1 MKKNG
6 RFLAEAAVLIAIAI
20 LCAGI
25 SNLAAS
31 PERRLAWKGD
41 YPNALVVPPSQK
53 PTSASAVLPPS
64 QELSPASAVVPPSQK
79 PTSASAVVPPSQ
91 NPAPAVAATPS
102 AAAQGAAPAAYAPH
116 PDRPW
121 VHITGQEAV
130 ALYERHIPF
139 LDARRTAV
147 YAEGHVAGARSFPVW
162 ETRVQEEI
170 KKLVDEGYDQNASLV
185 IYCSGGDCEDSHML
199 AEKLYMF
206 NFNNCLVYQDGFPDW
221 EKRGQPI
228 ERGLPH

>member
-1 MKKNG
+1 MRRKG
-6 RFLAEAAVLIAIAI
+6 RFLTEAAVLIALAI
-20 LCAGI
+20 VCAGI
-25 SNLAAS
+25 SNLLAS

-41 YPNALVVPPSQK
+41 YPSALVVPARPAASGPAAGTQAALASSPS
-53 PTSASAVLPPS
+53 TSSTSVAV
-64 QELSPASAVVPPSQK
+64 PASVPA
-79 PTSASAVVPPSQ
+79 TY
-91 NPAPAVAATPS
+91 AA
-102 AAAQGAAPAAYAPH
+102 H

-147 YAEGHVAGARSFPVW
+147 YAEGHVPGARSFPIW

-170 KKLVDEGYDQNASLV
+170 KKLVDEGYDQNAPLV

-199 AEKLYMF
+199 SEKLYMF
-206 NFNNCLVYQDGFPDW
+206 GFSNCLVYQDGFPDW
-221 EKRGQPI
+221 EKRRQPI
-228 ERGLPH
+228 EKGAPHG

>member
-1 MKKNG
+1 MRRKG
-6 RFLAEAAVLIAIAI
+6 RFLTEVAVLIALAI

-31 PERRLAWKGD
+31 PERRLAWIGD
-41 YPNALVVPPSQK
+41 YPNALVVPARP
-53 PTSASAVLPPS
+53 AA
-64 QELSPASAVVPPSQK
+64 ESPASAV
-79 PTSASAVVPPSQ
+79 PTTSSSA
-91 NPAPAVAATPS
+91 APGAAAATYP
-102 AAAQGAAPAAYAPH
+102 PH

-170 KKLVDEGYDQNASLV
+170 KKLVDEGYDQNAPLV

-199 AEKLYMF
+199 AEKLHMF
-206 NFNNCLVYQDGFPDW
+206 GFNNALVYSDGFPDW
-221 EKRGQPI
+221 EKRGEPV
-228 ERGLPH
+228 EKGLPR

>member
-1 MKKNG
+1 MRRKR
-6 RFLAEAAVLIAIAI
+6 RFLTEAAVLVALAI

-31 PERRLAWKGD
+31 PERRLAWVGHH
-41 YPNALVVPPSQK
+41 PNALVVPARP
-53 PTSASAVLPPS
+53 AA
-64 QELSPASAVVPPSQK
+64 ESPASAIAT
-79 PTSASAVVPPSQ
+79 TSSTA
-91 NPAPAVAATPS
+91 APGAAAAT
-102 AAAQGAAPAAYAPH
+102 YAPH

-121 VHITGQEAV
+121 VHVSGQEAV

-147 YAEGHVAGARSFPVW
+147 YAEGHIAGARSFPVW
-162 ETRVQEEI
+162 EERVQEEI
-170 KKLVDEGYDQNASLV
+170 KKLVDEGYDQNAPLA

-206 NFNNCLVYQDGFPDW
+206 GFNNCLVYADGFPDW
-221 EKRGQPI
+221 EKRGQPV
-228 ERGLPH
+228 ERGAPR

>member
-1 MKKNG
+1 MRKRG
-6 RFLAEAAVLIAIAI
+6 RFLTEAAVLIALAI
-20 LCAGI
+20 VCAGI

-31 PERRLAWKGD
+31 PERRLAWRGD
-41 YPNALVVPPSQK
+41 YSNALVVPPSQK
-53 PTSASAVLPPS
+53 LA
-64 QELSPASAVVPPSQK
+64 PASAVSV
-79 PTSASAVVPPSQ
+79 TS
-91 NPAPAVAATPS
+91 S
-102 AAAQGAAPAAYAPH
+102 AAAQGTAQSTYPPH

-121 VHITGQEAV
+121 AHITGQEAV

-170 KKLVDEGYDQNASLV
+170 KKLVDEGYEQNAPLV

-206 NFNNCLVYQDGFPDW
+206 GFNNCLVYQDGFPDW

-228 ERGLPH
+228 DKGLPR

>member
-1 MKKNG
+1 MKR
-6 RFLAEAAVLIAIAI
+6 RFLAEAAVLIALAI

-41 YPNALVVPPSQK
+41 YPNALVVPPSEK
-53 PTSASAVLPPS
+53 LT
-64 QELSPASAVVPPSQK
+64 PASAVVPPSQK
-79 PTSASAVVPPSQ
+79 LTPASAI
-91 NPAPAVAATPS
+91 AATSS
-102 AAAQGAAPAAYAPH
+102 AAAQGTAPATYAPH

-170 KKLVDEGYDQNASLV
+170 KKLVDEGYDQNAPLV

-206 NFNNCLVYQDGFPDW
+206 GFNGCLVYQDGFPDW

-228 ERGLPH
+228 EKGLPH